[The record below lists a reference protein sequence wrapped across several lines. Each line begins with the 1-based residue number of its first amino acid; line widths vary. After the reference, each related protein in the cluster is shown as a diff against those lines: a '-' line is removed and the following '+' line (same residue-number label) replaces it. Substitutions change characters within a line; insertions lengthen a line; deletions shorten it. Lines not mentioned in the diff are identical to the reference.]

1 MEGYFPMN
9 INFMLNISPDPTGK
23 MDDNLAAEFAKIGE
37 GVRYPALLTELP
49 DGWLRR

>member
-1 MEGYFPMN
+1 MN
-9 INFMLNISPDPTGK
+9 INFMLNISPNPTGK

-37 GVRYPALLTELP
+37 SVAYPAPLVELP